1 MTTDN
6 AIKRLRWVMIAT
18 LLGDLLVTLAGQP
31 ASYWSHPSTVVEGNK
46 FVAPIL
52 SRGFLHVLLFAV
64 IGVAGLL
71 FTVSVLP
78 KRGALIL
85 VLTVTLSGYFG
96 ISSWLVYDFHFGS
109 AAEMIGAVVLA
120 IVLVSAGIDT
130 RSGD

>member
-1 MTTDN
+1 
-6 AIKRLRWVMIAT
+6 MIAT

-31 ASYWSHPSTVVEGNK
+31 ASYWSDPSTVVEANRL
-46 FVAPIL
+46 VAPIL
-52 SRGFLHVLLFAV
+52 SRGLLPLLLVTV
-64 IGVAGLL
+64 IGVPGLL

-85 VLTVTLSGYFG
+85 VLSMTLSGYFG
-96 ISSWLVYDFHFGS
+96 ISSWLVYPPFHLGS

-120 IVLVSAGIDT
+120 VVLVSAGIDT

>member
-1 MTTDN
+1 
-6 AIKRLRWVMIAT
+6 MIAT

-96 ISSWLVYDFHFGS
+96 ISSWLVYEPFHFGS

-120 IVLVSAGIDT
+120 VVLVSAGIDT